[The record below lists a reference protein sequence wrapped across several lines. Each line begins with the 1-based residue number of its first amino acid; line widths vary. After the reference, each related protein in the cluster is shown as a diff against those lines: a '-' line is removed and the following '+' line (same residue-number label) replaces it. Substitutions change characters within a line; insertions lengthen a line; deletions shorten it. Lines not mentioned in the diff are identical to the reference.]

1 MHDHEKAGS
10 HTGAGNSRIPARRP
24 ASAPPAQH
32 GLLGLQAAAGNAG
45 VVQMLRGADHP
56 WAREQHEHGAGC
68 GHQEIATSPAPVQRS
83 AVHDVLRSAGKP
95 LDEPVR
101 QEMEA
106 RLGADFSDVR
116 VHDDNAARAS
126 ATEVG
131 ARAYT
136 SGSHVVIGADGG
148 DKHTLAHE
156 LTHVIQQRQGP
167 VAGTDMGNGL
177 RVSDASDKFERAAE
191 VNAQR
196 VMQAPLDVQRAVEPR
211 TAPAAGAAHEGVG
224 GPVAVQTAP
233 TDGKRKPPPVPDK
246 PDKLRLGGA
255 AQTSSADQTHSTGHT
270 SAAAEPAQA
279 QSDTPA
285 GKRKPP
291 PVPDKPDKLRLGGAA
306 QTSSADQ
313 THSAGHT
320 SAAAEPAQAQSD
332 TPAHGYTLA
341 GSASLVC
348 FRADG
353 RSPEVI
359 RQANGMR
366 SRNNTSVATELA
378 MFLEDPIAYA
388 RAHVSSPK
396 PTLVSTA
403 LDEDCGGYASN
414 DRHLYQIQVSGWHK
428 FAAPPAR
435 SKILTKPTV
444 YANSTSLE
452 TATAAV
458 IGPVGP
464 TQEMDFIGGI
474 PLAAITDC
482 RRPGESGFSAL

>member
-1 MHDHEKAGS
+1 M
-10 HTGAGNSRIPARRP
+10 PASRP

-32 GLLGLQAAAGNAG
+32 GLLGLQTAAGNAA
-45 VVQMLRGADHP
+45 VIQMLRGADHP
-56 WAREQHEHGAGC
+56 WARDQHEHGAGC
-68 GHQEIATSPAPVQRS
+68 GHQENHQEITASPAPVQRS

-95 LDEPVR
+95 LGEPVR

-126 ATEVG
+126 AAEVG

-136 SGSHVVIGADGG
+136 SGGHVVIGADGG

-167 VAGTDMGNGL
+167 VAGTDMGDGL

-191 VNAQR
+191 ANAQR
-196 VMQAPLDVQRAVEPR
+196 VMRAPFDVQRAVEPR
-211 TAPAAGAAHEGVG
+211 TAPAAGAAHEGRG
-224 GPVAVQTAP
+224 GPVAVQTA
-233 TDGKRKPPPVPDK
+233 TDGERNPPPVPNK
-246 PDKLRLGGA
+246 PDRMRLGGSAGTSRADRTNA
-255 AQTSSADQTHSTGHT
+255 AGQT

-279 QSDTPA
+279 QS
-285 GKRKPP
+285 G
-291 PVPDKPDKLRLGGAA
+291 
-306 QTSSADQ
+306 
-313 THSAGHT
+313 
-320 SAAAEPAQAQSD
+320 

-341 GSASLVC
+341 ESASLVF

-353 RSPEVI
+353 RTPEAI

-403 LDEDCGGYASN
+403 LDQDCGGYASN
-414 DRHLYQIQVSGWHK
+414 DRHLYQIQVSGWHR

-464 TQEMDFIGGI
+464 TQEMDFIGGV
-474 PLAAITDC
+474 PLAAITGC

>member
-1 MHDHEKAGS
+1 MRDHEKAGS

-24 ASAPPAQH
+24 ASAPPARH
-32 GLLGLQAAAGNAG
+32 GLLGLQAAAGNAA
-45 VVQMLRGADHP
+45 VVQMLRRADHP
-56 WAREQHEHGAGC
+56 RAREQHEHGAGC
-68 GHQEIATSPAPVQRS
+68 GHQESPQGNTTSPAPVQRS
-83 AVHDVLRSAGKP
+83 AVHDVLRGAGKP
-95 LDEPVR
+95 LGEPVR
-101 QEMEA
+101 REMEA

-116 VHDDNAARAS
+116 VHDDTAARAS
-126 ATEVG
+126 AAEIG

-156 LTHVIQQRQGP
+156 LTHVVQQRQGP
-167 VAGTDMGNGL
+167 VAGTDTGDGL

-191 VNAQR
+191 ANAQR
-196 VMQAPLDVQRAVEPR
+196 VMRAPLDVRRAVEPW
-211 TAPAAGAAHEGVG
+211 TAPAAGAAHEGRG

-233 TDGKRKPPPVPDK
+233 TDGGRKPPVPHK
-246 PDKLRLGGA
+246 PDNLRLGGA
-255 AQTSSADQTHSTGHT
+255 AQTSSADRTNSAGRT
-270 SAAAEPAQA
+270 SAA
-279 QSDTPA
+279 
-285 GKRKPP
+285 
-291 PVPDKPDKLRLGGAA
+291 V
-306 QTSSADQ
+306 
-313 THSAGHT
+313 
-320 SAAAEPAQAQSD
+320 EPAQAQSD

-341 GSASLVC
+341 ESASLVC

-378 MFLEDPIAYA
+378 VFLQDPIAYA

-435 SKILTKPTV
+435 SNILTKPTV

-464 TQEMDFIGGI
+464 TREMDFIGGI
-474 PLAAITDC
+474 PLAAITGC
-482 RRPGESGFSAL
+482 RRPGESGFSPL

>member
-1 MHDHEKAGS
+1 MHDHEKADS
-10 HTGAGNSRIPARRP
+10 HTGAGNSRIAAPRP
-24 ASAPPAQH
+24 ASAAPAQR
-32 GLLGLQAAAGNAG
+32 GLRGLQAAAGNAA

-68 GHQEIATSPAPVQRS
+68 GHQETASSPAPVQRS
-83 AVHDVLRSAGKP
+83 AVHDVLRSAGRP
-95 LDEPVR
+95 LGEPVR
-101 QEMEA
+101 QEMET

-116 VHDDNAARAS
+116 VHDDSAARAS
-126 ATEVG
+126 AAEIG
-131 ARAYT
+131 ARAFT
-136 SGSHVVIGADGG
+136 SGRHVVIGADGG

-177 RVSDASDKFERAAE
+177 RVSEASDTFERAAE
-191 VNAQR
+191 ANAQR
-196 VMQAPLDVQRAVEPR
+196 VMRAPLDVQRAVEPP
-211 TAPAAGAAHEGVG
+211 TASASGAAREGRG

-233 TDGKRKPPPVPDK
+233 KDPPPVPNK
-246 PDKLRLGGA
+246 PDSLRVGGA
-255 AQTSSADQTHSTGHT
+255 AQTTGTDQAGSAGQA
-270 SAAAEPAQA
+270 SATESAQA
-279 QSDTPA
+279 S
-285 GKRKPP
+285 
-291 PVPDKPDKLRLGGAA
+291 
-306 QTSSADQ
+306 
-313 THSAGHT
+313 
-320 SAAAEPAQAQSD
+320 E

-341 GSASLVC
+341 EPAGLVV

-353 RSPEVI
+353 RTPEAI

-378 MFLEDPIAYA
+378 AFLEDPIAYA

-414 DRHLYQIQVSGWHK
+414 DRHVYQIQVSGWHR

-452 TATAAV
+452 TATAVV

-464 TQEMDFIGGI
+464 TREMDFIGTI
-474 PLAAITDC
+474 PLESIIGC

>member
-10 HTGAGNSRIPARRP
+10 HTGAGNSRTPARRP

-32 GLLGLQAAAGNAG
+32 GLLGLQAAAGNAA
-45 VVQMLRGADHP
+45 VVQMLRDADHP

-68 GHQEIATSPAPVQRS
+68 GHQENHQEIATSSAPVQRS
-83 AVHDVLRSAGKP
+83 AVHDVLRSAGK
-95 LDEPVR
+95 
-101 QEMEA
+101 
-106 RLGADFSDVR
+106 LG
-116 VHDDNAARAS
+116 
-126 ATEVG
+126 
-131 ARAYT
+131 
-136 SGSHVVIGADGG
+136 
-148 DKHTLAHE
+148 
-156 LTHVIQQRQGP
+156 
-167 VAGTDMGNGL
+167 
-177 RVSDASDKFERAAE
+177 
-191 VNAQR
+191 
-196 VMQAPLDVQRAVEPR
+196 VQRAVEPR
-211 TAPAAGAAHEGVG
+211 TAPAAGAAHEGRG
-224 GPVAVQTAP
+224 GPVTVQTAF
-233 TDGKRKPPPVPDK
+233 RKPPPVPNK

-255 AQTSSADQTHSTGHT
+255 EQTSGADQTNSAGQT

-279 QSDTPA
+279 P
-285 GKRKPP
+285 
-291 PVPDKPDKLRLGGAA
+291 
-306 QTSSADQ
+306 
-313 THSAGHT
+313 
-320 SAAAEPAQAQSD
+320 SD

-341 GSASLVC
+341 ESASLVF

-403 LDEDCGGYASN
+403 LDADCGGYASN
-414 DRHLYQIQVSGWHK
+414 DRHLYRIQVSGWHK

-452 TATAAV
+452 SATAAV

-474 PLAAITDC
+474 PLAAITGC

>member
-1 MHDHEKAGS
+1 
-10 HTGAGNSRIPARRP
+10 
-24 ASAPPAQH
+24 
-32 GLLGLQAAAGNAG
+32 
-45 VVQMLRGADHP
+45 MLREADHP
-56 WAREQHEHGAGC
+56 WAREQHAHGAGC
-68 GHQEIATSPAPVQRS
+68 GHQENHQEIATSPAPVQRS

-95 LDEPVR
+95 LGDPVR

-126 ATEVG
+126 ASEVG

-136 SGSHVVIGADGG
+136 SGRHVVVGADGG

-177 RVSDASDKFERAAE
+177 RVSDASDRFERAAE

-196 VMQAPLDVQRAVEPR
+196 VMQAPLGVQRAVEPR
-211 TAPAAGAAHEGVG
+211 TAPAASAAHEGRG

-233 TDGKRKPPPVPDK
+233 GKPPPVPPK

-255 AQTSSADQTHSTGHT
+255 DQTNSAGQTSAD
-270 SAAAEPAQA
+270 ADPAQA
-279 QSDTPA
+279 N
-285 GKRKPP
+285 
-291 PVPDKPDKLRLGGAA
+291 
-306 QTSSADQ
+306 
-313 THSAGHT
+313 
-320 SAAAEPAQAQSD
+320 SD

-341 GSASLVC
+341 EPASLVF

-359 RQANGMR
+359 QQANGMR
-366 SRNNTSVATELA
+366 SRNNASVATELA
-378 MFLEDPIAYA
+378 MFLDDPIAYA

-414 DRHLYQIQVSGWHK
+414 DRHLYRIQVNGWYQ

-444 YANSTSLE
+444 YANSTSLDS
-452 TATAAV
+452 ATAVV

-464 TQEMDFIGGI
+464 TREMDFIGEI
-474 PLAAITDC
+474 PLAAITGC

>member
-1 MHDHEKAGS
+1 
-10 HTGAGNSRIPARRP
+10 
-24 ASAPPAQH
+24 
-32 GLLGLQAAAGNAG
+32 
-45 VVQMLRGADHP
+45 MLRSADHT
-56 WAREQHEHGAGC
+56 WAQEQHEHGAGC
-68 GHQEIATSPAPVQRS
+68 GHQENPQENDQGIATSHAPVQRS
-83 AVHDVLRSAGKP
+83 TVHDVLRSAGKS
-95 LDEPVR
+95 LGELVR
-101 QEMEA
+101 QEMES
-106 RLGADFSDVR
+106 RLGADFSHIR

-126 ATEVG
+126 AGEVG

-136 SGSHVVIGADGG
+136 SGRHVVIGADGG

-167 VAGTDMGNGL
+167 VAGTDMGDGL
-177 RVSDASDKFERAAE
+177 RVSDASDPFERAAE
-191 VNAQR
+191 VNAQP

-211 TAPAAGAAHEGVG
+211 TAPAAGAAHEGRG
-224 GPVAVQTAP
+224 GPVAVQTAS
-233 TDGKRKPPPVPDK
+233 RKPPVPNK

-255 AQTSSADQTHSTGHT
+255 AQTTSSDQTNSAGQT

-279 QSDTPA
+279 P
-285 GKRKPP
+285 
-291 PVPDKPDKLRLGGAA
+291 
-306 QTSSADQ
+306 
-313 THSAGHT
+313 
-320 SAAAEPAQAQSD
+320 SD

-341 GSASLVC
+341 GSASLVV

-353 RSPEVI
+353 RSPEAI
-359 RQANGMR
+359 QQANGMR

-396 PTLVSTA
+396 PTLDSTA

-414 DRHLYQIQVSGWHK
+414 DRHLYQIQVSGWHR

-474 PLAAITDC
+474 PLAAITGC
-482 RRPGESGFSAL
+482 RRPGQSGFSTL

>member
-10 HTGAGNSRIPARRP
+10 HTGTGNSRIPARRP
-24 ASAPPAQH
+24 ASASPAQH
-32 GLLGLQAAAGNAG
+32 GLLGLQAAAGNAA

-56 WAREQHEHGAGC
+56 WAQEQHEHGAGC

-83 AVHDVLRSAGKP
+83 AVRDVLRSAGKP

-106 RLGADFSDVR
+106 RLDADFSDVR

-211 TAPAAGAAHEGVG
+211 TAPAAGAAHEGRG

-233 TDGKRKPPPVPDK
+233 TDGKGKPPPVPNK

-255 AQTSSADQTHSTGHT
+255 AQTSSADQTN
-270 SAAAEPAQA
+270 
-279 QSDTPA
+279 
-285 GKRKPP
+285 
-291 PVPDKPDKLRLGGAA
+291 
-306 QTSSADQ
+306 
-313 THSAGHT
+313 SAGHT

-341 GSASLVC
+341 GSASLVF

-378 MFLEDPIAYA
+378 TFLEDPIAYA

-474 PLAAITDC
+474 PLAAITGC

>member
-1 MHDHEKAGS
+1 MHDREKADS
-10 HTGAGNSRIPARRP
+10 HTGAGSSRIPARRP
-24 ASAPPAQH
+24 ASAPPARH
-32 GLLGLQAAAGNAG
+32 GLLGLQAAAGNAA

-68 GHQEIATSPAPVQRS
+68 GHQENHQETATSPAPVQRS

-95 LDEPVR
+95 LGEPVR

-126 ATEVG
+126 AAEVG

-177 RVSDASDKFERAAE
+177 RVSDASDTFERAAE
-191 VNAQR
+191 ANAHR
-196 VMQAPLDVQRAVEPR
+196 VMRAPLDVQRAVEPR
-211 TAPAAGAAHEGVG
+211 TGPAAGAAHEGRG

-233 TDGKRKPPPVPDK
+233 GDRPPVPNK
-246 PDKLRLGGA
+246 PDRLRLGGA
-255 AQTSSADQTHSTGHT
+255 TETSGADRTP
-270 SAAAEPAQA
+270 AAAEPAQA
-279 QSDTPA
+279 P
-285 GKRKPP
+285 
-291 PVPDKPDKLRLGGAA
+291 
-306 QTSSADQ
+306 
-313 THSAGHT
+313 
-320 SAAAEPAQAQSD
+320 SD

-341 GSASLVC
+341 EPADLVC

-353 RSPEVI
+353 RSPEDI
-359 RQANGMR
+359 RKASGMR
-366 SRNNTSVATELA
+366 SRSSTSVATELA
-378 MFLEDPIAYA
+378 TFLEDPIGYA

-414 DRHLYQIQVSGWHK
+414 DRHLYRIKVSGWHR
-428 FAAPPAR
+428 FAPPPAR
-435 SKILTKPTV
+435 SKILTKPTI

-452 TATAAV
+452 TATAVV

-474 PLAAITDC
+474 PLADITGC
-482 RRPGESGFSAL
+482 RRPGERGFGAL

>member
-1 MHDHEKAGS
+1 MHDQEKAGY
-10 HTGAGNSRIPARRP
+10 HTGVGNSRIPARRP

-32 GLLGLQAAAGNAG
+32 GLLGLQGAAGNAA

-101 QEMEA
+101 QEMET

-136 SGSHVVIGADGG
+136 SGSHVVIGTDGG

-167 VAGTDMGNGL
+167 VAGTETGNGL

-191 VNAQR
+191 ANAQR
-196 VMQAPLDVQRAVEPR
+196 VMQAPLGVQRAVEPR
-211 TAPAAGAAHEGVG
+211 TAPATGAAHEGHG
-224 GPVAVQTAP
+224 GPVAVQTAS
-233 TDGKRKPPPVPDK
+233 DGKRNPPPVPNK
-246 PDKLRLGGA
+246 PDNLRLGGA
-255 AQTSSADQTHSTGHT
+255 AQTSSADQTNSAGQT

-279 QSDTPA
+279 QST
-285 GKRKPP
+285 
-291 PVPDKPDKLRLGGAA
+291 
-306 QTSSADQ
+306 
-313 THSAGHT
+313 
-320 SAAAEPAQAQSD
+320 

-341 GSASLVC
+341 GSASLVF

-353 RSPEVI
+353 RSPEAI

-366 SRNNTSVATELA
+366 SRNSTSVATELA
-378 MFLEDPIAYA
+378 VFLEDPIAYA

-414 DRHLYQIQVSGWHK
+414 DRHLYQIQVGGWHR

-458 IGPVGP
+458 IGPVGS

-474 PLAAITDC
+474 PLAAITGC

>member
-1 MHDHEKAGS
+1 M
-10 HTGAGNSRIPARRP
+10 PARRP

-32 GLLGLQAAAGNAG
+32 GLLGLQAAAGNAA
-45 VVQMLRGADHP
+45 VVQMLRGAGHP

-68 GHQEIATSPAPVQRS
+68 GHQDNHQEIATSPAPVQRS

-95 LDEPVR
+95 LGEPLR

-136 SGSHVVIGADGG
+136 SGRHVVIGADGG

-196 VMQAPLDVQRAVEPR
+196 VMQAPLDVQRAVELR
-211 TAPAAGAAHEGVG
+211 TAPAAGAAHEGRG
-224 GPVAVQTAP
+224 GPVAVQTAS
-233 TDGKRKPPPVPDK
+233 RKPPPVPKK
-246 PDKLRLGGA
+246 PDRLRLGGA
-255 AQTSSADQTHSTGHT
+255 AQTSSADQTNSAAQTSSADQTNSAGQT

-279 QSDTPA
+279 P
-285 GKRKPP
+285 
-291 PVPDKPDKLRLGGAA
+291 
-306 QTSSADQ
+306 
-313 THSAGHT
+313 
-320 SAAAEPAQAQSD
+320 SD
-332 TPAHGYTLA
+332 TPAHGYTLV
-341 GSASLVC
+341 GSKSLVVY
-348 FRADG
+348 RADG
-353 RSPEVI
+353 RSPKDI
-359 RQANGMR
+359 RQAKGMR
-366 SRNNTSVATELA
+366 SRNPTTVKDELA
-378 MFLEDPIAYA
+378 LFFQDPIAYA
-388 RAHVSSPK
+388 RAHISSPK
-396 PTLVSTA
+396 RTLVSTA
-403 LDEDCGGYASN
+403 QNEDCGGYASN
-414 DRHLYQIQVSGWHK
+414 DRHIYKIQVSGWHK

-435 SKILTKPTV
+435 SAILTKPTV

-458 IGPVGP
+458 IAPVGR
-464 TQEMDFIGGI
+464 TREMDFIGEI
-474 PLAAITDC
+474 PLEAITGC
-482 RRPGESGFSAL
+482 RRPGESDFSAL

>member
-10 HTGAGNSRIPARRP
+10 HSGAGNSRIPALRP

-32 GLLGLQAAAGNAG
+32 GLLGLQATAGNAA
-45 VVQMLRGADHP
+45 VVQMLRGADRP
-56 WAREQHEHGAGC
+56 WARERHEHGAGC
-68 GHQEIATSPAPVQRS
+68 GHQENHRESATSSAPMQRS

-95 LDEPVR
+95 LSEPVR

-148 DKHTLAHE
+148 DKRTLAHE

-177 RVSDASDKFERAAE
+177 RLSDASDRFERAAE
-191 VNAQR
+191 VNARR

-211 TAPAAGAAHEGVG
+211 TAPAAGAAHEDRG
-224 GPVAVQTAP
+224 GPIAVQTAP
-233 TDGKRKPPPVPDK
+233 TDGKRKPPPVPRK
-246 PDKLRLGGA
+246 PPRLGGA
-255 AQTSSADQTHSTGHT
+255 ALTSTTDQTNSAGQT
-270 SAAAEPAQA
+270 SAAAQPTQT
-279 QSDTPA
+279 QS
-285 GKRKPP
+285 G
-291 PVPDKPDKLRLGGAA
+291 
-306 QTSSADQ
+306 
-313 THSAGHT
+313 
-320 SAAAEPAQAQSD
+320 

-341 GSASLVC
+341 GSASLVV

-353 RSPEVI
+353 RSPEDI

-378 MFLEDPIAYA
+378 LFLKDPIAYA

-414 DRHLYQIQVSGWHK
+414 DRHIYQIQVSGWYE
-428 FAAPPAR
+428 FAAPPAP
-435 SKILTKPTV
+435 SKIRTKPTV

-458 IGPVGP
+458 IGPLGP
-464 TQEMDFIGGI
+464 TQEMDFIGDI
-474 PLAAITDC
+474 PLAAITGC
-482 RRPGESGFSAL
+482 RRPGESSFSAL

>member
-32 GLLGLQAAAGNAG
+32 GLLGLQAAVGNAA
-45 VVQMLRGADHP
+45 VVQMLRGAD
-56 WAREQHEHGAGC
+56 
-68 GHQEIATSPAPVQRS
+68 
-83 AVHDVLRSAGKP
+83 
-95 LDEPVR
+95 
-101 QEMEA
+101 
-106 RLGADFSDVR
+106 
-116 VHDDNAARAS
+116 
-126 ATEVG
+126 
-131 ARAYT
+131 
-136 SGSHVVIGADGG
+136 
-148 DKHTLAHE
+148 
-156 LTHVIQQRQGP
+156 
-167 VAGTDMGNGL
+167 
-177 RVSDASDKFERAAE
+177 
-191 VNAQR
+191 
-196 VMQAPLDVQRAVEPR
+196 QAPRDVQRAVEPR
-211 TAPAAGAAHEGVG
+211 TAPAAGAAHEGRG

-233 TDGKRKPPPVPDK
+233 TDGKRKPPPVPNK
-246 PDKLRLGGA
+246 PDKL
-255 AQTSSADQTHSTGHT
+255 
-270 SAAAEPAQA
+270 
-279 QSDTPA
+279 
-285 GKRKPP
+285 
-291 PVPDKPDKLRLGGAA
+291 
-306 QTSSADQ
+306 
-313 THSAGHT
+313 SAGQT

-341 GSASLVC
+341 ESASLVF

-414 DRHLYQIQVSGWHK
+414 DRHLYRIQVSGWHK

-474 PLAAITDC
+474 PLAAITGC

>member
-1 MHDHEKAGS
+1 MHDHAKAGS
-10 HTGAGNSRIPARRP
+10 HTGAGNSRVPARRP

-32 GLLGLQAAAGNAG
+32 DLLGLQAAAGNAA
-45 VVQMLRGADHP
+45 VVQMLRGAGHP

-101 QEMEA
+101 QEMET

-136 SGSHVVIGADGG
+136 SGSHVVIGAGGG

-177 RVSDASDKFERAAE
+177 RISDASDKFERAAE

-211 TAPAAGAAHEGVG
+211 TAPAAAHEGRG

-233 TDGKRKPPPVPDK
+233 TDGERKPPPVPNK

-255 AQTSSADQTHSTGHT
+255 AQTSSADQ
-270 SAAAEPAQA
+270 AY
-279 QSDTPA
+279 
-285 GKRKPP
+285 
-291 PVPDKPDKLRLGGAA
+291 
-306 QTSSADQ
+306 
-313 THSAGHT
+313 SAGQT

-341 GSASLVC
+341 GSASLVF

-353 RSPEVI
+353 RSPEII

-474 PLAAITDC
+474 PLAAITGC

>member
-1 MHDHEKAGS
+1 MHDHEKADS

-32 GLLGLQAAAGNAG
+32 GLLGIQAAAGNAA
-45 VVQMLRGADHP
+45 VVQMLGDADHP
-56 WAREQHEHGAGC
+56 WAREQHQHGAGC
-68 GHQEIATSPAPVQRS
+68 GHQENHQETATSPAPLQRS

-95 LDEPVR
+95 LGEPVR

-126 ATEVG
+126 AAEVG

-177 RVSDASDKFERAAE
+177 RVSDASDTFERAAE
-191 VNAQR
+191 ANAQR

-211 TAPAAGAAHEGVG
+211 TAPAAGTAHEGRG

-233 TDGKRKPPPVPDK
+233 TDGKKKPPPVPKK
-246 PDKLRLGGA
+246 PDNLRLGGA
-255 AQTSSADQTHSTGHT
+255 TPTSSADQTI
-270 SAAAEPAQA
+270 
-279 QSDTPA
+279 
-285 GKRKPP
+285 
-291 PVPDKPDKLRLGGAA
+291 
-306 QTSSADQ
+306 
-313 THSAGHT
+313 SAGQA

-332 TPAHGYTLA
+332 TPAHGYTLVE
-341 GSASLVC
+341 SATSLVF

-378 MFLEDPIAYA
+378 AFLDDPIAYA

-414 DRHLYQIQVSGWHK
+414 DRHLYRMQVSGWHK

-474 PLAAITDC
+474 PLTAITGC